1 MPLPLLQ
8 GELRPTHVT
17 GAAWAARIGRTADVQ
32 WLPLPSPV
40 GEHLRGCLTATQG
53 KGGGETACQRAV
65 AGAIAAAP
73 LGMPVCVPATL
84 PPCCSDLPWPH
95 LPAPAGAGTVLAAS
109 LEDGTLALFDTV
121 HTMEVRP
128 RRTRM
133 LRYQAM
139 LHAAAPSEAG
149 ASQPHAWG
157 LLAGPPPVAAPPLLP
172 RAWGLLL
179 RLLLQRG
186 LPEAVFRELGA
197 LAAALAGS
205 ATQASS
211 RTLQAEQALER
222 LEGEVR
228 RLGVAWVLDELVL
241 GLA

>member
-1 MPLPLLQ
+1 M
-8 GELRPTHVT
+8 
-17 GAAWAARIGRTADVQ
+17 
-32 WLPLPSPV
+32 
-40 GEHLRGCLTATQG
+40 
-53 KGGGETACQRAV
+53 
-65 AGAIAAAP
+65 
-73 LGMPVCVPATL
+73 
-84 PPCCSDLPWPH
+84 
-95 LPAPAGAGTVLAAS
+95 LAAS

-139 LHAAAPSEAG
+139 LHALPPSEAG
-149 ASQPHAWG
+149 AGQAWG
-157 LLAGPPPVAAPPLLP
+157 VLAGPPVASPPLLP

-197 LAAALAGS
+197 LSAALAGS
-205 ATQASS
+205 GAQASS
-211 RTLQAEQALER
+211 RTLQAEQSLER

-228 RLGVAWVLDELVL
+228 GLGGRLHLQGDSCTFEWSTAPIGEQLHFCLVGEFGVNALVPPRL
-241 GLA
+241 PTAYMAP